1 MFIKNNEDIRID
13 LIKSIYFLIVDKT
26 TYLYNFFMAVNYKA
40 PIKDILFAF
49 DVLNSYEKL
58 NNIDRFKDFNIDIA
72 VPAIEECSKFAEEVL
87 APINADGDKYGAKYN
102 NGVVNMPP
110 GFIEAY
116 EKFKNAGWASIS
128 LPSEIGGG
136 GMPYLLSGGT
146 LEILCTANM
155 AFILGP
161 GLSIGAIS
169 GINEHASQEQKDKY
183 LPNLVSGDW
192 TGTMNLSEPQ
202 SGSDLNHLITKA
214 DPQEDGTYKITG
226 TKIWIGSGEHDLSK
240 NIVHLVLARVPGSPE
255 GTKGISMF
263 IVPKYIVNDDSSLGD
278 RNNVN
283 CLSIEEKLGIH
294 GSPTCVMEYDGAVG
308 YLVGEENRGL
318 NYMFTTINEA
328 RIRVGGHGLACTT
341 GALQGAAQYARDR
354 VQGRP
359 IGMSKENA
367 KNSTIIDHADVRRM
381 LMTIKAYSDAM
392 RYMMYDNQMM
402 LDFSYFGNEDQKNY
416 GEARCGLLT
425 PISKSWISDLS
436 VELTSM
442 AIQIYG
448 GMGYVEETGV
458 AQYLRDAR
466 IAPIYAGTNGIQALD
481 LTLKKIHTDE
491 GKVVNNL
498 FDEMISVS
506 NELNK
511 SDILSKL
518 TESYQFHIKNLMES
532 TEKVRKLMINGNQKS
547 ISGFASPYTK
557 MFGQVLGG
565 YYMAKAAI
573 HAEKK
578 YKETEDEY
586 FKDKITLS
594 KFYIEQLLPLSE
606 NNMPPIASD
615 VNDLFLINSESF

>member
-1 MFIKNNEDIRID
+1 
-13 LIKSIYFLIVDKT
+13 
-26 TYLYNFFMAVNYKA
+26 MAVNYKA
-40 PIKDILFAF
+40 PVKDILFAF
-49 DVLNSYEKL
+49 DVLNSYKKL
-58 NNIDRFKDFNIDIA
+58 NNIVRFKDFNLDIA

-87 APINADGDKYGAKYN
+87 APINADGDKHGAKFN
-102 NGVVNMPP
+102 KGVVNMPP

-116 EKFKNAGWASIS
+116 EKFKSAGWASIS
-128 LPSEIGGG
+128 LPLEIGGG
-136 GMPYLLSGGT
+136 GMPYLLSAGT

-155 AFILGP
+155 AFVLGP

-169 GINEHASQEQKDKY
+169 GINQHASQEQKDLY
-183 LPNLVSGDW
+183 LPNLVSGEW

-202 SGSDLNHLITKA
+202 SGSDLNHLTTKA
-214 DPQEDGTYKITG
+214 EPQEDGTYKITG
-226 TKIWIGSGEHDLSK
+226 TKIWIGSGEHDLSE
-240 NIVHLVLARVPGSPE
+240 NIVHLVLARVPDSPE

-263 IVPKYIVNDDSSLGD
+263 IVPKYIVNDDSSLGE

-283 CLSIEEKLGIH
+283 CISIEEKLGIH
-294 GSPTCVMEYDGAVG
+294 GSPTCVMEYNGAIG
-308 YLVGEENRGL
+308 YLVGEKNRGL
-318 NYMFTTINEA
+318 SYMFTTINEA

-359 IGMSKENA
+359 VGMSKEDA

-402 LDFSYFGNEDQKNY
+402 LDFLYFGNEDQKNY

-458 AQYLRDAR
+458 AQYYRDAR

-481 LTLKKIHTDE
+481 LALRKIHVDD
-491 GKVVNNL
+491 GKAVNNL
-498 FDEMISVS
+498 FDEMLLVS
-506 NELNK
+506 SELKN
-511 SDILSKL
+511 SERLSKL
-518 TESYQFHIKNLMES
+518 YESYEFHIKNLMES
-532 TEKVRKLMINGNQKS
+532 TEKVRKLLINDNQKS

-565 YYMAKAAI
+565 YYMAKAAVL
-573 HAEKK
+573 ADKK
-578 YKETEDEY
+578 YKETDEEFY
-586 FKDKITLS
+586 KDKITLS
-594 KFYIEQLLPLSE
+594 KFYIEQLLPLSAT
-606 NNMPPIASD
+606 NMPPIDCD
-615 VNDLFLINSESF
+615 VDDLFSIKNEDF

>member
-1 MFIKNNEDIRID
+1 
-13 LIKSIYFLIVDKT
+13 
-26 TYLYNFFMAVNYKA
+26 MAVNYKA
-40 PIKDILFAF
+40 PVKDILFAF

-58 NNIDRFKDFNIDIA
+58 NNIVRFKDFNLDIA

-87 APINADGDKYGAKYN
+87 APINADGDKHGAKFN
-102 NGVVNMPP
+102 KGVVNMPP

-116 EKFKNAGWASIS
+116 EKFKSAGWASIS
-128 LPSEIGGG
+128 LPLEIGGG
-136 GMPYLLSGGT
+136 GMPYLLSAGT

-155 AFILGP
+155 AFVLGP

-169 GINEHASQEQKDKY
+169 GINQHASQEQKDLY
-183 LPNLVSGDW
+183 LPNLVSGEW

-202 SGSDLNHLITKA
+202 SGSDLNHLTTKA
-214 DPQEDGTYKITG
+214 EPQEDGTYKITG
-226 TKIWIGSGEHDLSK
+226 TKIWIGSGEHDLSE
-240 NIVHLVLARVPGSPE
+240 NIVHLVLARVPDSPE

-263 IVPKYIVNDDSSLGD
+263 IVPKYIVNDDSSLGE

-283 CLSIEEKLGIH
+283 CISIEEKLGIH
-294 GSPTCVMEYDGAVG
+294 GSPTCVMEYNGAIG
-308 YLVGEENRGL
+308 YLVGEKNRGL
-318 NYMFTTINEA
+318 SYMFTTINEA

-359 IGMSKENA
+359 VGMSKEDA

-402 LDFSYFGNEDQKNY
+402 LDFLYFGNDDQREY
-416 GEARCGLLT
+416 GEARGGLLT

-458 AQYLRDAR
+458 AQYYRDAR

-481 LTLKKIHTDE
+481 LALRKIHVDD
-491 GKVVNNL
+491 GKAVNNL
-498 FDEMISVS
+498 FDEMLLVS
-506 NELNK
+506 SELKN
-511 SDILSKL
+511 SERLSKL
-518 TESYQFHIKNLMES
+518 YASYEFHIKNLMES
-532 TEKVRKLMINGNQKS
+532 TEKVRKLLINDNQKS

-565 YYMAKAAI
+565 YYMAKAAVL
-573 HAEKK
+573 ADKK
-578 YKETEDEY
+578 YKETDEEFY
-586 FKDKITLS
+586 KDKITLS
-594 KFYIEQLLPLSE
+594 KFYIEQLLPLSAT
-606 NNMPPIASD
+606 NMPPIDCD
-615 VNDLFLINSESF
+615 VDDLFSIKNEDF

>member
-1 MFIKNNEDIRID
+1 
-13 LIKSIYFLIVDKT
+13 
-26 TYLYNFFMAVNYKA
+26 MAVNYKA
-40 PIKDILFAF
+40 PVKDILFAF

-58 NNIDRFKDFNIDIA
+58 NNIVRFKDFNLDIA

-87 APINADGDKYGAKYN
+87 APINADGDKHGAKFN
-102 NGVVNMPP
+102 KGVVNMPP

-116 EKFKNAGWASIS
+116 EKFKSAGWASIS
-128 LPSEIGGG
+128 LPLEIGGG
-136 GMPYLLSGGT
+136 GMPYLLSAGT

-155 AFILGP
+155 AFVLGP

-169 GINEHASQEQKDKY
+169 GINQHASQEQKDLY
-183 LPNLVSGDW
+183 LPNLVSGEW

-202 SGSDLNHLITKA
+202 SGSDLNHLTTKA
-214 DPQEDGTYKITG
+214 EPQEDGTYKITG
-226 TKIWIGSGEHDLSK
+226 TKIWIGSGEHDLSE
-240 NIVHLVLARVPGSPE
+240 NIVHLVLARVPDSPE

-263 IVPKYIVNDDSSLGD
+263 IVPKYIVNDDSSLGE

-283 CLSIEEKLGIH
+283 CISIEEKLGIH
-294 GSPTCVMEYDGAVG
+294 GSPTCVMEYNGAIG
-308 YLVGEENRGL
+308 YLVGEKNRGL
-318 NYMFTTINEA
+318 SYMFTTINEA

-359 IGMSKENA
+359 VGMSKEDA

-402 LDFSYFGNEDQKNY
+402 LDFLYFGNDDQREY
-416 GEARCGLLT
+416 GEARGGLLT

-442 AIQIYG
+442 AIQLFG
-448 GMGYVEETGV
+448 GMGYVVETGV
-458 AQYLRDAR
+458 AQYYRDAR

-481 LTLKKIHTDE
+481 LALRKIHVDD
-491 GKVVNNL
+491 GKAVNNL
-498 FDEMISVS
+498 FDEMLLVS
-506 NELNK
+506 SELKN
-511 SDILSKL
+511 SERLSKL
-518 TESYQFHIKNLMES
+518 NESYEFQIKNLMES
-532 TEKVRKLMINGNQKS
+532 TEKVRKLLINDNQKS

-565 YYMAKAAI
+565 YFMAKAAVL
-573 HAEKK
+573 ADKK
-578 YKETEDEY
+578 YKETDEEFY
-586 FKDKITLS
+586 KDKITLS
-594 KFYIEQLLPLSE
+594 KFYIEQLLPLSAT
-606 NNMPPIASD
+606 NMPPIDCD
-615 VNDLFLINSESF
+615 VDDLFSIKNEDF

>member
-1 MFIKNNEDIRID
+1 
-13 LIKSIYFLIVDKT
+13 
-26 TYLYNFFMAVNYKA
+26 MAVNYKA
-40 PIKDILFAF
+40 PVKDILFAF

-58 NNIDRFKDFNIDIA
+58 NNIVRFKDFNLDIA

-87 APINADGDKYGAKYN
+87 APINADGDKHGAKFN
-102 NGVVNMPP
+102 KGVVNMPP

-116 EKFKNAGWASIS
+116 EKFKSAGWASIS
-128 LPSEIGGG
+128 LPLEIGGG
-136 GMPYLLSGGT
+136 GMPYLLSAGT

-155 AFILGP
+155 AFVLGP

-169 GINEHASQEQKDKY
+169 GINQHASQEQKDLY
-183 LPNLVSGDW
+183 LPNLVSGEW

-202 SGSDLNHLITKA
+202 SGSDLNHLTTKA
-214 DPQEDGTYKITG
+214 EPQEDGTYKITG
-226 TKIWIGSGEHDLSK
+226 TKIWIGSGEHDLSD
-240 NIVHLVLARVPGSPE
+240 NIVHLVLARAPDSPE

-263 IVPKYIVNDDSSLGD
+263 IVPKYIVNDDSSLGE

-283 CLSIEEKLGIH
+283 CISIEEKLGIH
-294 GSPTCVMEYDGAVG
+294 GSPTCVMEYNGAIG
-308 YLVGEENRGL
+308 YLVGEKNRGL
-318 NYMFTTINEA
+318 SYMFTTINEA

-359 IGMSKENA
+359 VGMSKEDA

-402 LDFSYFGNEDQKNY
+402 LDFLYFGNDDQKKY
-416 GEARCGLLT
+416 GEARGGLLT

-458 AQYLRDAR
+458 AQYFRDAR

-481 LTLKKIHTDE
+481 LALKKIHIDE
-491 GKVVNNL
+491 GKAVNNL
-498 FDEMISVS
+498 FDEMIFVS
-506 NELNK
+506 NELKN
-511 SDILSKL
+511 SERLSNL
-518 TESYQFHIKNLMES
+518 YESYKFNIKNLMES
-532 TEKVRKLMINGNQKS
+532 TQKVRKLLINDNQKS
-547 ISGFASPYTK
+547 ICGFASPYTK

-578 YKETEDEY
+578 YKETGEEFY
-586 FKDKITLS
+586 KDKITLS
-594 KFYIEQLLPLSE
+594 KFYIEQLLPLSAT
-606 NNMPPIASD
+606 NMPPIDCD
-615 VNDLFLINSESF
+615 VDDLFSIKNEDF